1 MPIQRVTVKLT
12 QLRCLAQS
20 ESGSGSE
27 PYLWTTFFA
36 FGAEQTS
43 PQSGLLAVQ
52 TPSYDQFRTEFPDG
66 IKAGTTAQVPV
77 FVASGAFDFDLDS
90 VPQPKLLGAIAVLME
105 EDSTPE
111 RFMVQGRIAYSK
123 EIEAQLQALAK
134 MRFLSGNLGALTTAE
149 TDAIKK
155 AVKDKVTEAVG
166 RGQGIS
172 GLFRNQDDNLGFMFR
187 LFTHRRADPAHPET
201 PPVAEIV
208 NQSFDFPVADN
219 GKGDRFV
226 LSATMTL
233 GPVPKPPIILC
244 RLQREA
250 LKAKQDQIKSLG
262 DLRAVLQTQLANAT
276 PQQKPAIIDS
286 LESNAAE
293 IARTEA
299 ELPALQAALDACLKS
314 SLPGGVVVGG
324 GGVVDSR

>member
-1 MPIQRVTVKLT
+1 MAIQRVTVKLT
-12 QLRCLAQS
+12 ELRCIAQS

-52 TPSYDQFRTEFPDG
+52 TPSYDQFRTEFPNG
-66 IKAGTTAQVPV
+66 IKAGGVAQVPV
-77 FVASGAFDFDLDS
+77 FVASGGFDFDLDT
-90 VPQPKLLGAIAVLME
+90 VPQPKLFGVIAVLME

-134 MRFLSGNLGALTTAE
+134 ERLLSGNLGPLTTTE

-155 AVKDKVTEAVG
+155 AVKDKVTEAVK
-166 RGQGIS
+166 RGQNIG
-172 GLFRNQDDNLGFMFR
+172 GLFRDQDDNLGFMFR
-187 LFTHRRADPAHPET
+187 LFTHRKADPAHPEN
-201 PPVAEIV
+201 PPVFEIV
-208 NQSFDFPVADN
+208 NQSFAFPAVDN

-244 RLQREA
+244 RAQREA
-250 LKAKQDQIKSLG
+250 LKAKQDQIRSLG
-262 DLRAVLQTQLANAT
+262 NLRAVLQAQLATAT
-276 PQQKPAIIDS
+276 PQQKPAIVDS
-286 LESNAAE
+286 LEANAAD
-293 IARTEA
+293 IARAEA

-314 SLPGGVVVGG
+314 TLPGGVILDGNRDKG
-324 GGVVDSR
+324 